1 MILSEENVTFG
12 RMQNVKRRFFA
23 LRNGITADIYRR
35 AGAPYKVIFGLDMV
49 QLAEVGK
56 ATGIDVDL
64 AEALWANDT
73 TRESRLLAPM
83 VMDVDRMGIERA
95 IDWIKGVKSC
105 EEADVMCHKLLR
117 RLPYVTKLVDVFK
130 DSPKDMERYV
140 SIRLIANLVSLGRI
154 DMDYMAA
161 LKAEKKRSCV
171 ITERLC
177 SQVIDEI
184 NFIEGV

>member
-1 MILSEENVTFG
+1 MSEENVTFG

-130 DSPKDMERYV
+130 DSPKDMERF
-140 SIRLIANLVSLGRI
+140 VSLGRI

>member
-1 MILSEENVTFG
+1 
-12 RMQNVKRRFFA
+12 
-23 LRNGITADIYRR
+23 
-35 AGAPYKVIFGLDMV
+35 
-49 QLAEVGK
+49 
-56 ATGIDVDL
+56 
-64 AEALWANDT
+64 
-73 TRESRLLAPM
+73 
-83 VMDVDRMGIERA
+83 
-95 IDWIKGVKSC
+95 
-105 EEADVMCHKLLR
+105 MCHKLLR